1 MPSVERVPPTASTGV
16 VFGAAYA
23 RAAAPRESPGISEP
37 DAAEPVQ
44 RAWFVDGRSLSDAAV
59 HQDVAVT
66 DELGGDAD
74 VVTTASASP
83 ARRVK
88 AHADSHELRR
98 PGVTP
103 CPTLLPHTA
112 PHTPH
117 PHRTPHTA
125 PARWAPWPPR
135 PPR

>member
-1 MPSVERVPPTASTGV
+1 MPSVERVLLTSSAGV
-16 VFGAAYA
+16 VFGAGCA
-23 RAAAPRESPGISEP
+23 RAVAPRESPGISEP

-44 RAWFVDGRSLSDAAV
+44 RVWFVDGRGLSGAAV
-59 HQDVAVT
+59 HQDVAVA
-66 DELGGDAD
+66 DELGGEAYA
-74 VVTTASASP
+74 VTTASASP

-135 PPR
+135 PPC